1 MAVAEY
7 SYDSYMYAAQAA
19 KKSEAESRVQ
29 PGSFLKTPA
38 SHTVTRDGTIHVSRL
53 QATRRIF
60 SFDCHPRRRAVA
72 RESISGELRCAHL
85 IFWPGRVVSLRTS
98 LITSVKIAV
107 RVATGLDL
115 FSDVLMA
122 LLFAPARK
130 EVWVAAHSPA
140 APPSPFIVKA
150 VVDVIAGGAGSHPK
164 WRHRSGSTVCLQD

>member
-1 MAVAEY
+1 MYRACKQPDEY
-7 SYDSYMYAAQAA
+7 SLSI
-19 KKSEAESRVQ
+19 V
-29 PGSFLKTPA
+29 
-38 SHTVTRDGTIHVSRL
+38 I
-53 QATRRIF
+53 
-60 SFDCHPRRRAVA
+60 RAVA
-72 RESISGELRCAHL
+72 LSPENLFPASCDAAHL